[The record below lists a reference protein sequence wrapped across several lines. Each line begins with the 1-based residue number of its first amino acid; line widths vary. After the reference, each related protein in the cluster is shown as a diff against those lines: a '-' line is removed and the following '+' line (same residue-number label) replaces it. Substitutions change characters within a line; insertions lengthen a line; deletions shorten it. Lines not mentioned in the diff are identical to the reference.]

1 MAGSTAGHDGKGR
14 APGQAAGT
22 ARQSAVSR
30 VAGGWPARWPAM
42 TGGGVPD
49 RGFIH
54 EGSAPPVATDPGPRA
69 YSDLPMIS
77 RMISFDPP

>member
-1 MAGSTAGHDGKGR
+1 
-14 APGQAAGT
+14 
-22 ARQSAVSR
+22 
-30 VAGGWPARWPAM
+30 M

-49 RGFIH
+49 RGFIC
-54 EGSAPPVATDPGPRA
+54 EGSAPPVATDPGRLA